1 VNALRDASA
10 LPCVAHLLRT
20 WVAPSETFIVGQV
33 VGSTRTRP
41 LVVARHERD
50 GARALLQGAPL
61 LRTTEGLGAGARAWA
76 GLAWKLRRMTRRE
89 GETTAARL
97 RAAGVALL
105 HAHFGSDAA
114 FFAPLWRRLA
124 VPRVVSFYG
133 YDAVKTARRLFG
145 YGRVLLRPVVA
156 TFDAIV
162 VPSQDMARDVEAL
175 GAPAA
180 RVRVLPWGIDLARFR
195 PEESATAAASRD
207 DGAAGRPLRLISV
220 CRFIAK
226 KGLGD
231 ALAAFA
237 RLRATGIDAELLL
250 VGDGPLR
257 DALVAMARALGVG
270 DRVRFTGFVEPARLP
285 ELLRRHD
292 VFLHPSVTPRDGDKE
307 GVPTTILEAAACA
320 LPVVATRHGGIPEA
334 VEDGATGC
342 LVAEGDVAALAER
355 LIALARDPALRRKL
369 GAAGRVLVEQRFDV
383 AVQNARREEL
393 YFELL
398 AARRG
403 AAPIAGGA

>member
-1 VNALRDASA
+1 MSA
-10 LPCVAHLLRT
+10 PCVAHLLRT

-33 VGSTRTRP
+33 AGSKRTRP
-41 LVVARHERD
+41 LVVARRERD

-61 LRTTEGLGAGARAWA
+61 LLTTEGLGGGARAWA
-76 GLAWKLRRMTRRE
+76 GLAWRLRRMTERE
-89 GETTAARL
+89 GEATAARL
-97 RAAGVALL
+97 REAGVALL

-114 FFAPLWRRLA
+114 FFAPVWRRLA

-145 YGRVLLRPVVA
+145 YGRALLRPVVA
-156 TFDAIV
+156 TFDAVI
-162 VPSQDMARDVEAL
+162 VPSRDMARDVEAL

-195 PEESATAAASRD
+195 PETGAAARD
-207 DGAAGRPLRLISV
+207 DGATGRPLRLVSV

-237 RLRATGIDAELLL
+237 RLRGAGVDAELLL

-257 DALVAMARALGVG
+257 DALVAKARALGVA
-270 DRVRFTGFVEPARLP
+270 DRVRFAGYVEPARLP
-285 ELLRRHD
+285 ELLRGHD
-292 VFLHPSVTPRDGDKE
+292 LFLHPSVTPRDGDKE
-307 GVPTTILEAAACA
+307 GVPTTILEAAACG

-355 LIALARDPALRRKL
+355 LIALARDAALRRKF
-369 GAAGRVLVEQRFDV
+369 GAAGRLRMEQRFDQ
-383 AVQNARREEL
+383 AVQNGRREEL

-398 AARRG
+398 RAGRG
-403 AAPIAGGA
+403 AARAAGGA